1 MHADPTGTQAAIEWV
16 KKQSRGPLVDRYH
29 TTPKSCANIKLNIIT
44 SYPEYSIVRPTGP
57 IPEDLDPDIVNFL
70 IPMVDDYIYHPDMCL
85 KLDYIPTIKSLISDE
100 LEVSQVDESMRNYN
114 YSLGF
119 KVERS
124 LLNEFIHQQNGFIS
138 RYNNA
143 LSTCVTIELPY
154 DPPAGSGIKRKKNK
168 IPRHTF
174 LVYRSG
180 SITQSGPGGGRL
192 MRDAYYLFMDTIAQ
206 LREWIEYGT
215 ERMSHDST
223 AGLAPNSYAAVWLQ

>member
-1 MHADPTGTQAAIEWV
+1 
-16 KKQSRGPLVDRYH
+16 
-29 TTPKSCANIKLNIIT
+29 
-44 SYPEYSIVRPTGP
+44 VRPTGP